1 MLDKSPI
8 MVYNVNME
16 KRNGQTKVFSA
27 RIDEEVLQ
35 KVAEKAKDENR
46 SLSNMIETIL
56 RRAVE
61 DK

>member
-1 MLDKSPI
+1 MLI
-8 MVYNVNME
+8 VYNVNME

-27 RIDEEVLQ
+27 RIDEEILQ